1 MQRGMPAIDLNQV
14 ICFEGEYPMAVPL
27 ETTLPGQLVLVVLRA
42 GQSLPEHRVDAPATI
57 QVLRG
62 EGSITVAGTAYRAAA
77 GTLVSLSAQD
87 MHCVTASQ
95 DLVLLVY
102 HALRASPT
110 VVAEEEILLFSET
123 APLTLDVR
131 HLTPRDRA
139 RRIFA
144 TVDALLPGEAL
155 RMIINHD
162 PQAVLRELAAV
173 HRSEMVWERE
183 RDGPDEWIVLIS
195 KRTLPH
201 RDQEGGVAEA

>member
-1 MQRGMPAIDLNQV
+1 MQRRMPAIDLNQV
-14 ICFEGEYPMAVPL
+14 ICFENEYPMAVPL

-57 QVLRG
+57 QMLRG
-62 EGSITVAGTAYRAAA
+62 EGSITVAGTAYRATA
-77 GTLVSLSAQD
+77 GTLLSLSAQD

-102 HALRASPT
+102 HATRASPT
-110 VVAEEEILLFSET
+110 VVAEEESLLFSEA

-144 TVDALLPGEAL
+144 TVDALLPGEVL
-155 RMIINHD
+155 RLIADHD
-162 PQAVLRELAAV
+162 PQLLPGELAVAHPGEV
-173 HRSEMVWERE
+173 VWEWE
-183 RDGPDEWIVLIS
+183 RDGPDEWIARIS
-195 KRTLPH
+195 KIAIPRSRP
-201 RDQEGGVAEA
+201 RGVH